1 MLRFAWI
8 TFSLFYIC
16 TIGTHA
22 TTYRDFRSYPTTIKT
37 FENDTVLLPC
47 YVEDQGAQ
55 TRIRWWREEILLAD
69 SLEQNRATHE
79 RITVFKNGSLQVM
92 HVQQQDSGEYV
103 CQAIRPSPWGHVTQV
118 HEIEVMYPP
127 SVETIPVSG
136 ELEVNLGERVHMQC
150 VAKGVPVPIITWRT
164 KDGEIPL
171 LDVRPQLSFHAENRN
186 LSGRY
191 TCVAT
196 NEVGDPAMAHI
207 DLRIRYKPEIYV
219 KKPWVHA
226 YPGIR
231 VQLDCTV
238 TAWPEAKV
246 EWYFKNETVKYT
258 SRIVKHNDGNDHSLL
273 IRNVKISDS
282 GSYLC
287 RASNSMGITEKIIE
301 LSELA
306 NPAIFKK
313 ESRCTSST
321 SYNFIWEVDSYS
333 PIIEYQFW
341 FRKYKKDSGG
351 EWHKLYIPGG
361 SDAVSPVH
369 VRSFNLTGLDVATHY
384 EAVVLS
390 RNRYGWSHPSEILR
404 FHTEGASI
412 DSSENF
418 AETDGDQEQ
427 NRIAGISLVSMS
439 QHYPLAADANGS
451 MYHRVKTLSL
461 MLSMIC
467 TLNII
472 FDSRF

>member
-1 MLRFAWI
+1 MMSFVWI
-8 TFSLFYIC
+8 FYIC
-16 TIGTHA
+16 MIGA
-22 TTYRDFRSYPTTIKT
+22 QAMANRGFRSYPTKVKIY
-37 FENDTVLLPC
+37 EHESVLLPC

-55 TRIRWWREEILLAD
+55 TRVRWWREEILLAD
-69 SLEQNRATHE
+69 SFEQELQSSE
-79 RITVFKNGSLQVM
+79 RITLYSNGSLRVH
-92 HVQQQDSGEYV
+92 HVQREDSGEYV

-118 HEIEVMYPP
+118 HEIEVMYSP
-127 SVETIPVSG
+127 SVKTIPASG
-136 ELEVNLGERVHMQC
+136 ELEINLGETVDMQC
-150 VAKGVPVPIITWRT
+150 VTKGVPAPVISWRT

-171 LDVRPQLSFHAENRN
+171 LDVRPQLRFHADNRN

-196 NEVGDPAMAHI
+196 NGVGDPAVAHI

-231 VQLDCTV
+231 VQLECTV
-238 TAWPEAKV
+238 TAFPEAKV
-246 EWYFKNETVKYT
+246 EWYFKNETMKYT
-258 SRIVKHNDGNDHSLL
+258 SRIVKHNVGNDHSLL
-273 IRNVKISDS
+273 IRNVKATDY

-287 RASNSMGITEKIIE
+287 RASNSLGITEKIVE

-313 ESRCTSST
+313 ESRSTSGT

-341 FRKYKKDSGG
+341 FRKYRRGGGG
-351 EWHKLYIPGG
+351 EWHKLYIPGD

-369 VRSFNLTGLDVATHY
+369 TRSFNLTGLDTATHY

-404 FHTEGASI
+404 FHTEGAPINSN
-412 DSSENF
+412 ENF
-418 AETDGDQEQ
+418 KLDGDEEQ
-427 NRIAGISLVSMS
+427 NKVAVIQLASMS
-439 QHYPLAADANGS
+439 QHYPLATDANGS
-451 MYHRVKTLSL
+451 AYNRVTVLSL
-461 MLSMIC
+461 ILSSLCI
-467 TLNII
+467 LII
-472 FDSRF
+472 TNGNRY